1 MAISEANVAYKLEVL
16 HKPGAVTT
24 VSALPT
30 NSFLTLKSTSPSSL
44 TTGADGDVT
53 EETLQTFT
61 YTQTEY
67 ELDSNQKPKKIDF
80 PTVSTTAVSSNAH
93 ISAVNSSVIHKENSN
108 SKIETSSALS
118 NTSGVNLNKAGTG
131 FSRTV
136 TETFSFTPSETR
148 EYWESSNQ
156 NDAIDNAVV
165 MRSDVK
171 IRTSSEVTHD
181 ESADKK
187 ITALITDL
195 ERLGRF
201 STTRTIKVVGQI
213 GAKYTLIVKNS
224 DGQTYNFLDPY
235 DTSIY
240 RGKEG
245 EPNVTIIEEGF
256 TTSRT
261 NLTNPEITKSRVVE
275 EYKLSLPATA
285 TSKDYKIY
293 LELGSGTTASA
304 SVPTGESNAIVKSQ
318 LADVTLTL
326 SLIEGV
332 GSDWSS
338 ISASVTNSGSPGDES
353 YARTAANFTFTATS
367 SGKTGVKNFTKFTS
381 PNDSSWDYYGVL
393 ETVAYNYNGA
403 GANVL
408 TVIGKLYVEEYGTS
422 DIAHNIDLDT
432 LITLS

>member
-1 MAISEANVAYKLEVL
+1 M
-16 HKPGAVTT
+16 
-24 VSALPT
+24 
-30 NSFLTLKSTSPSSL
+30 
-44 TTGADGDVT
+44 
-53 EETLQTFT
+53 
-61 YTQTEY
+61 
-67 ELDSNQKPKKIDF
+67 
-80 PTVSTTAVSSNAH
+80 
-93 ISAVNSSVIHKENSN
+93 
-108 SKIETSSALS
+108 
-118 NTSGVNLNKAGTG
+118 
-131 FSRTV
+131 
-136 TETFSFTPSETR
+136 
-148 EYWESSNQ
+148 
-156 NDAIDNAVV
+156 
-165 MRSDVK
+165 MRSDIT
-171 IRTSSEVTHD
+171 IREASEITHD
-181 ESADKK
+181 ANADKK

-224 DGQTYNFLDPY
+224 DGQTYNFPDLY
-235 DTSIY
+235 DTSRY

-245 EPNVTIIEEGF
+245 EPNVTVIEEGF

-285 TSKDYKIY
+285 TSKDYKVY
-293 LELGSGTTASA
+293 LELGSGTTASS
-304 SVPTGESNAIVKSQ
+304 SVPTSESNAIVKSQ

-326 SLIEGV
+326 SLIERV

-367 SGKTGVKNFTKFTS
+367 AGKTGVKNFTKFTS
-381 PNDSSWDYYGVL
+381 PSDSSWDYYGVL
-393 ETVAYNYNGA
+393 ETVAYNHNGA

-422 DIAHNIDLDT
+422 DIVHNIDLDT